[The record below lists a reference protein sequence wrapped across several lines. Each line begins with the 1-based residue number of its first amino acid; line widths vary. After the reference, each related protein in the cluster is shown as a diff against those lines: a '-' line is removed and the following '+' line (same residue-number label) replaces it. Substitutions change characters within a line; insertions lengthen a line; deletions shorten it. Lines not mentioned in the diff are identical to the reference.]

1 MGHSLEEKLLDRL
14 GVVTGFAYEQGE
26 ENQGQVE
33 TGGENV
39 HDQKIHQKPGCSKLV
54 IMGKS
59 T

>member
-1 MGHSLEEKLLDRL
+1 MGDSLEEKPLYRL
-14 GVVTGFAYEQGE
+14 GVLSGAAEEQRE
-26 ENQGQVE
+26 ENKGQVE
-33 TGGENV
+33 TGRENV